1 MIKRFAIISLFAASA
16 VGSLVLTPHE
26 IVVEIP
32 AVVCE
37 PERESELTVISD
49 YDSIMQTVEGE
60 SGVDWRLLSAIA
72 YTESRFRNDLTS
84 PGGAV
89 GLMQIQPSTARHF
102 GISAESLK
110 LPHNNIR
117 VAAFLL
123 REIERLIKLPS
134 GLSDEDRLGILL
146 ACYNCGIGHVSDARR
161 LARAS
166 GEDMNSWPRVS
177 HYLKLKSDP
186 EYYEMDV
193 VRAGRFNSGIH
204 TANYV
209 TKVLKRY
216 EHYCRLTDTT
226 ARR

>member
-1 MIKRFAIISLFAASA
+1 MFVALAIAPLMIKP
-16 VGSLVLTPHE
+16 VE
-26 IVVEIP
+26 IEVEIP
-32 AVVCE
+32 PVVCT
-37 PERESELTVISD
+37 PEEENPVPEISA
-49 YDSIMQTVEGE
+49 YDSIMQTVEEE

-72 YTESRFRNDLTS
+72 YTESRFRNDLVS

-89 GLMQIQPSTARHF
+89 GLMQIQPSTGRHF
-102 GISAESLK
+102 GMSAEALW

-193 VRAGRFNSGIH
+193 VRYGRFNSGVL
-204 TANYV
+204 TTTYV

-226 ARR
+226 AVNK